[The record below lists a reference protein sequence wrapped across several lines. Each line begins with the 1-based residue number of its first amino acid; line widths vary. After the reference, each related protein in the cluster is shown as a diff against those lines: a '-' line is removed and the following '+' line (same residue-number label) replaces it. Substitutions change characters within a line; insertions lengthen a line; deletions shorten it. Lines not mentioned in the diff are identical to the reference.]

1 MTRKLVYGTILMTGL
16 LVAAG
21 HVPADA
27 QSRRGQARVR
37 VQAPVRVR
45 VAPQVRVHVGGWY
58 GYGTR
63 YGYGGYYP
71 WGWGWG
77 GWPGYYPPY
86 PYPYYYGYAAASVRI
101 QVEPK
106 NAEVYVDGHLAG
118 MVDSFDGFFQR
129 LQVAPGGREITIYRE
144 GFRSYSERL
153 YLRLGQS
160 YTMRH
165 VLEPLAPGEPNE
177 PRPAAPAAARPG
189 PPDEA
194 DAPPP
199 PDIDREPAVVVEQ
212 PRPGQDPRVIPP
224 SNFGQVAI
232 RVQPEDAEVLI
243 DDEPWRGPQG
253 LERLVVH
260 LRPGTHRV
268 EIRKEGF
275 DPFVTS
281 IEVKKGETVVLNVSL
296 GRLSGV

>member
-1 MTRKLVYGTILMTGL
+1 MSRKLVYGTILMTGL
-16 LVAAG
+16 LVAGG

-27 QSRRGQARVR
+27 QSRRGHAPRIRVHAPVHVR
-37 VQAPVRVR
+37 VV
-45 VAPQVRVHVGGWY
+45 PQVRVHVGGWY
-58 GYGTR
+58 RHGA
-63 YGYGGYYP
+63 YYP

-86 PYPYYYGYAAASVRI
+86 PYYYGYATASVRT

-106 NAEVYVDGHLAG
+106 SAEVYVDGHLAG
-118 MVDSFDGFFQR
+118 MVDDFDGIFQR
-129 LQVAPGGREITIYRE
+129 LQVQPGGHEITIYKE
-144 GFRSYSERL
+144 GFRTYSERL
-153 YLRLGQS
+153 YLRTGHNYNL
-160 YTMRH
+160 RH
-165 VLEPLAPGEPNE
+165 ILEPLQPGEPNE
-177 PRPAAPAAARPG
+177 PRPVAIAAPRPG
-189 PPDEA
+189 PP
-194 DAPPP
+194 
-199 PDIDREPAVVVEQ
+199 PDDVYAEPRTEIEREPIRVVE
-212 PRPGQDPRVIPP
+212 PPEHPELPAALP

-232 RVQPEDAEVLI
+232 RVQPQDAEVLI

-296 GRLSGV
+296 GRVSGV

>member
-1 MTRKLVYGTILMTGL
+1 MSRKPLYGTILMTGL
-16 LVAAG
+16 LVAASY
-21 HVPADA
+21 VPADA
-27 QSRRGQARVR
+27 QSRRGQTRVR
-37 VQAPVRVR
+37 VHAPVRVR
-45 VAPQVRVHVGGWY
+45 VVPQVRVHVGGWY
-58 GYGTR
+58 RSGA
-63 YGYGGYYP
+63 YYP

-153 YLRLGQS
+153 YLRVGQT
-160 YTMRH
+160 YTMRQ

-177 PRPAAPAAARPG
+177 PRPAATAAAQPG

-194 DAPPP
+194 YAPPP
-199 PDIDREPAVVVEQ
+199 PDIDRERAGVIE
-212 PRPGQDPRVIPP
+212 PRAGQDPRVIPP

-281 IEVKKGETVVLNVSL
+281 IDVKKGETVVLNVSL

>member
-1 MTRKLVYGTILMTGL
+1 MSRKLLYGTMLMTGL

-27 QSRRGQARVR
+27 QSRRGHAPRTRVP
-37 VQAPVRVR
+37 APGRVR
-45 VAPQVRVHVGGWY
+45 VAPLVRVHGARWY
-58 GYGTR
+58 PHGA
-63 YGYGGYYP
+63 YYR

-77 GWPGYYPPY
+77 GWPGYFPPY
-86 PYPYYYGYAAASVRI
+86 PYPYYYGYGYATASVRT

-106 NAEVYVDGHLAG
+106 SAEVYVDGHLAG
-118 MVDSFDGFFQR
+118 MVDDFDGIFQR
-129 LQVAPGGREITIYRE
+129 LQVEPGGREITIYKE

-153 YLRLGQS
+153 YLRTGHNHNI
-160 YTMRH
+160 RH
-165 VLEPLAPGEPNE
+165 ILEPLPPGEPNE
-177 PRPAAPAAARPG
+177 PRPVATAAARPG
-189 PPDEA
+189 PPDDVYAQPQPEFE
-194 DAPPP
+194 
-199 PDIDREPAVVVEQ
+199 REPVRVVE
-212 PRPGQDPRVIPP
+212 PAGGHELPAVSP

-232 RVQPEDAEVLI
+232 RVQPQDAEVLI

-253 LERLVVH
+253 AERLVVH

-281 IEVKKGETVVLNVSL
+281 IEVKRGESVVLNVSL
-296 GRLSGV
+296 GRVSGV